1 MNLQSIKI
9 TINKT
14 IMKTLT
20 LKIKGIDT
28 IGNCIKVVNTSTY
41 TDTITKNQQ
50 YNNASVKSI
59 RVVNNCNKDFLLS
72 GKTLFTQQDN
82 LGSTFTATINDTTIS
97 ANTTVDIPVY
107 YNGVYKGTDISPV
120 YTFTLNG
127 YNITYNLNINIP
139 DTLGTISDFT
149 ISLNNKQNYTFKVL
163 DFTSHYSDID
173 GDTISSVYFYGN
185 VNNLRYNNIGY
196 VENTEIPI
204 SDIQAGKV
212 VFNAPNQDALS
223 SINISYKIKD
233 SKGKIII

>member
-1 MNLQSIKI
+1 
-9 TINKT
+9 
-14 IMKTLT
+14 MKTLT
-20 LKIKGIDT
+20 LKIKGINT

-50 YNNASVKSI
+50 YNNVSTKSR
-59 RVVNNCNKDFLLS
+59 RVVNNCNTTFLLS

-82 LGSTFTATINDTTIS
+82 LGSTFTASINDTTID
-97 ANTTVDIPVY
+97 ANATVDIPVY

-120 YTFTLNG
+120 YIFTLNG

-139 DTLGTISDFT
+139 DTLGDISDFT
-149 ISLNNKQNYTFKVL
+149 VSLNNRQNYIFKVL

-185 VNNLRYNNIGY
+185 VSNLRYNNIGY

-204 SDIQAGKV
+204 SDVQAGKV

-223 SINISYKIKD
+223 SININYKIKD
-233 SKGKIII
+233 NKGKIIT

>member
-1 MNLQSIKI
+1 
-9 TINKT
+9 
-14 IMKTLT
+14 MKTLT

-50 YNNASVKSI
+50 YNNVSTKSI
-59 RVVNNCNKDFLLS
+59 KVTNNCNKDFLLS
-72 GKTLFTQQDN
+72 GKTLFIQQDN
-82 LGSTFTATINDTTIS
+82 LGSTFTASINATTIS
-97 ANTTVDIPVY
+97 ANATVDIPVY

-139 DTLGTISDFT
+139 DTLGDINDFT
-149 ISLNNKQNYTFKVL
+149 ISLNNRQNYIFKVL
-163 DFTSHYSDID
+163 DFTSHYSDIN

-233 SKGKIII
+233 NKGKIII

>member
-1 MNLQSIKI
+1 
-9 TINKT
+9 
-14 IMKTLT
+14 MKTLT
-20 LKIKGIDT
+20 LKIKGNNT
-28 IGNCIKVVNTSTY
+28 IGNCITVNNTSSY
-41 TDTITKNQQ
+41 TDTIIKNQQ
-50 YNNASVKSI
+50 YNNVSTKSI
-59 RVVNNCNKDFLLS
+59 RVVNNCNTDFLLS

-82 LGSTFTATINDTTIS
+82 LGSTFTASINDTNIG
-97 ANTTVDIPVY
+97 ANATVDIPIY

-139 DTLGTISDFT
+139 DTLGDINDFT
-149 ISLNNKQNYTFKVL
+149 ISLNNRQNYTFKVL

-212 VFNAPNQDALS
+212 VFNAPNQNALS
-223 SINISYKIKD
+223 SININYKIKD
-233 SKGKIII
+233 NKGKIII

>member
-1 MNLQSIKI
+1 
-9 TINKT
+9 
-14 IMKTLT
+14 MKTLT
-20 LKIKGIDT
+20 LKIKGNNT

-50 YNNASVKSI
+50 YNNVSTKSI
-59 RVVNNCNKDFLLS
+59 RVINNCNTAFLLS

-82 LGSTFTATINDTTIS
+82 LGSTFTASINDTNIG
-97 ANTTVDIPVY
+97 ANATVDIPIY

-120 YTFTLNG
+120 YIFTLNG

-139 DTLGTISDFT
+139 DTLGDISDFT
-149 ISLNNKQNYTFKVL
+149 VSLNNRQNYTFKVL

-196 VENTEIPI
+196 IENTEIPI

-212 VFNAPNQDALS
+212 VFNAPNQDVLS
-223 SINISYKIKD
+223 SININYKIKD
-233 SKGKIII
+233 NKGNIII

>member
-1 MNLQSIKI
+1 
-9 TINKT
+9 
-14 IMKTLT
+14 MKTLT

-50 YNNASVKSI
+50 YNNVSTKSI
-59 RVVNNCNKDFLLS
+59 RVVNNCNTAFLLS

-82 LGSTFTATINDTTIS
+82 LGSTFTASINATTIS

-139 DTLGTISDFT
+139 DTLGDINDFT
-149 ISLNNKQNYTFKVL
+149 ISLNNRQNYTFKVI

-223 SINISYKIKD
+223 SININYKVKD
-233 SKGKIII
+233 NKGKIIT

>member
-1 MNLQSIKI
+1 
-9 TINKT
+9 
-14 IMKTLT
+14 MKTLT

-28 IGNCIKVVNTSTY
+28 IGNCIKVVNNSTY
-41 TDTITKNQQ
+41 TDTIIKNQQ
-50 YNNASVKSI
+50 YNNVSVKSI
-59 RVVNNCNKDFLLS
+59 KVTNNCNKDFLLS

-82 LGSTFTATINDTTIS
+82 LGSTFTASINATTIS
-97 ANTTVDIPVY
+97 ANATVDIPVY
-107 YNGVYKGTDISPV
+107 YNGVYKGTDVSPV

-139 DTLGTISDFT
+139 DTLGDISDFT
-149 ISLNNKQNYTFKVL
+149 VTLNNKQNYTFKVL

-212 VFNAPNQDALS
+212 VFNAPNQDVLS

-233 SKGKIII
+233 NKGNIII

>member
-1 MNLQSIKI
+1 
-9 TINKT
+9 
-14 IMKTLT
+14 MKTLT

-50 YNNASVKSI
+50 YNNVSTKSI
-59 RVVNNCNKDFLLS
+59 KVTNNCNKDFLLS

-82 LGSTFTATINDTTIS
+82 LGSTFTATINASTIS

-139 DTLGTISDFT
+139 DTLGDINDFT
-149 ISLNNKQNYTFKVL
+149 ISLNNRQNYTFKVL
-163 DFTSHYSDID
+163 DFTSHYSDVD

-196 VENTEIPI
+196 VENTEISI
-204 SDIQAGKV
+204 SDIQAGKI
-212 VFNAPNQDALS
+212 VFNALNQDALS

>member
-1 MNLQSIKI
+1 
-9 TINKT
+9 
-14 IMKTLT
+14 MKTLT

-50 YNNASVKSI
+50 YNNVSVKSI
-59 RVVNNCNKDFLLS
+59 RVVNNCNTNFLLS
-72 GKTLFTQQDN
+72 GKTLFIQQDN
-82 LGSTFTATINDTTIS
+82 LGSTFTASINDTTIL
-97 ANTTVDIPVY
+97 ANATVDIPVY

-127 YNITYNLNINIP
+127 YNINYNLNINIP
-139 DTLGTISDFT
+139 DTLGIISAFT
-149 ISLNNKQNYTFKVL
+149 ISLNNRQNYIFKVS
-163 DFTSHYSDID
+163 DFTSHYSDIN

-185 VNNLRYNNIGY
+185 VSNLRYNNIAY
-196 VENTEIPI
+196 IENTEIPI

-223 SINISYKIKD
+223 SININYKVKD
-233 SKGKIII
+233 NKGKIII

>member
-1 MNLQSIKI
+1 
-9 TINKT
+9 
-14 IMKTLT
+14 MKTLT
-20 LKIKGIDT
+20 LKIKGINT

-50 YNNASVKSI
+50 YNNVSTKSI
-59 RVVNNCNKDFLLS
+59 RVTNNCNTAFLLS

-82 LGSTFTATINDTTIS
+82 LGSTFTASINATTIS
-97 ANTTVDIPVY
+97 ANATVDIPVY

-139 DTLGTISDFT
+139 DTLGDINDFT
-149 ISLNNKQNYTFKVL
+149 ITLNNKQNYTFKIL
-163 DFTSHYSDID
+163 DFTSHYSDVD
-173 GDTISSVYFYGN
+173 GDTISYVYFYGN

-196 VENTEIPI
+196 IENTEIPI

-212 VFNAPNQDALS
+212 VFNAPNQDVLS
-223 SINISYKIKD
+223 SININYKIKD
-233 SKGKIII
+233 NKGNIII

>member
-1 MNLQSIKI
+1 
-9 TINKT
+9 
-14 IMKTLT
+14 MKTLT
-20 LKIKGIDT
+20 LKIKGNNT
-28 IGNCIKVVNTSTY
+28 IGNCITVNNTSSY
-41 TDTITKNQQ
+41 TDTIIKNQQ
-50 YNNASVKSI
+50 YNNVSTKSI
-59 RVVNNCNKDFLLS
+59 RVINNCNKEFLLS

-82 LGSTFTATINDTTIS
+82 LGSTFTATINDTNIL

-139 DTLGTISDFT
+139 DTLGDINDFT
-149 ISLNNKQNYTFKVL
+149 ITLNNKQNYIFKVT
-163 DFTSHYSDID
+163 DFTSHYSDIN

-196 VENTEIPI
+196 IENTEIPI

-212 VFNAPNQDALS
+212 VFIAPNQDALS
-223 SINISYKIKD
+223 SININYKVKD
-233 SKGKIII
+233 NKGKIII

>member
-1 MNLQSIKI
+1 
-9 TINKT
+9 
-14 IMKTLT
+14 MKTLT

-50 YNNASVKSI
+50 YNNVSTKSI
-59 RVVNNCNKDFLLS
+59 KVTNNCNKDFLLS
-72 GKTLFTQQDN
+72 GKTLFIQQDN
-82 LGSTFTATINDTTIS
+82 LGSTFTASINATTIS

-139 DTLGTISDFT
+139 DTLGDINDFT
-149 ISLNNKQNYTFKVL
+149 ISLNNRQNYTFKVL

-212 VFNAPNQDALS
+212 VFNAPNQDVLS
-223 SINISYKIKD
+223 SININYKIKD
-233 SKGKIII
+233 NKGNIII

>member
-1 MNLQSIKI
+1 
-9 TINKT
+9 
-14 IMKTLT
+14 MKTLT

-28 IGNCIKVVNTSTY
+28 ISNCIKVVNTSTY

-50 YNNASVKSI
+50 YNNVSTKSI
-59 RVVNNCNKDFLLS
+59 RVVNNCNTDFLLS

-82 LGSTFTATINDTTIS
+82 LGSTFTASINDTIIG
-97 ANTTVDIPVY
+97 ANATVDIPVY

-127 YNITYNLNINIP
+127 YNINYNLNITIP
-139 DTLGTISDFT
+139 DTLGVINNFT
-149 ISLNNKQNYTFKVL
+149 ITLNNNQNYIFKVV
-163 DFTSHYSDID
+163 DFTSHYSDIN

-185 VNNLRYNNIGY
+185 VSNLRYNNIGY

-212 VFNAPNQDALS
+212 IFKAPNQDTMS
-223 SINISYKIKD
+223 SININYKVKD
-233 SKGKIII
+233 NKGKIII

>member
-1 MNLQSIKI
+1 
-9 TINKT
+9 
-14 IMKTLT
+14 MKTLT

-50 YNNASVKSI
+50 YNNVSTKSI
-59 RVVNNCNKDFLLS
+59 RVINNCNIAFLLS

-82 LGSTFTATINDTTIS
+82 LGSTFTASINATTIS
-97 ANTTVDIPVY
+97 ANATVDIPVY

-139 DTLGTISDFT
+139 DTLGDINDFT
-149 ISLNNKQNYTFKVL
+149 ITLNNKQNYTFKIL
-163 DFTSHYSDID
+163 DFTSHYSDVD
-173 GDTISSVYFYGN
+173 GDTISYVYFYGN

-196 VENTEIPI
+196 IENTEIPI

-212 VFNAPNQDALS
+212 VFNAPNQDVLS
-223 SINISYKIKD
+223 SININYKIKD
-233 SKGKIII
+233 NKGNIII

>member
-1 MNLQSIKI
+1 
-9 TINKT
+9 
-14 IMKTLT
+14 MKTLT

-50 YNNASVKSI
+50 YNNVSTKSI
-59 RVVNNCNKDFLLS
+59 KVTNNCNKDFLLS
-72 GKTLFTQQDN
+72 GKTLFIQQDN
-82 LGSTFTATINDTTIS
+82 LGSTFTASINATTIS

-139 DTLGTISDFT
+139 DTLGDINDFT
-149 ISLNNKQNYTFKVL
+149 ISLNNRQNYTFKVL

-223 SINISYKIKD
+223 SININYKIKD
-233 SKGKIII
+233 NKGNIIL

>member
-1 MNLQSIKI
+1 
-9 TINKT
+9 
-14 IMKTLT
+14 MKTLT
-20 LKIKGIDT
+20 LKIKGNNT
-28 IGNCIKVVNTSTY
+28 IGNCITVNNTSSY

-50 YNNASVKSI
+50 YNNVSVKSI

-72 GKTLFTQQDN
+72 GKTLFIQQDN
-82 LGSTFTATINDTTIS
+82 LGSTFTASINATTIS

-139 DTLGTISDFT
+139 DTLGDINDFT
-149 ISLNNKQNYTFKVL
+149 ITLNNKQNYIFKVI
-163 DFTSHYSDID
+163 DFTSHYSDIN

-212 VFNAPNQDALS
+212 VFNAPNQDVLS
-223 SINISYKIKD
+223 SININYKVKD
-233 SKGKIII
+233 NKLNIII

>member
-1 MNLQSIKI
+1 
-9 TINKT
+9 
-14 IMKTLT
+14 MKTLT

-50 YNNASVKSI
+50 YNNTSVKSI

-82 LGSTFTATINDTTIS
+82 LGSTFTATINDTNIL

-139 DTLGTISDFT
+139 DTLGDINDFT
-149 ISLNNKQNYTFKVL
+149 ISLNNRQNYTFKVL

-196 VENTEIPI
+196 AENTEIPI

-212 VFNAPNQDALS
+212 VFNAPNQNALS

>member
-1 MNLQSIKI
+1 
-9 TINKT
+9 
-14 IMKTLT
+14 MKTLT

-41 TDTITKNQQ
+41 TDTIIKNQQ
-50 YNNASVKSI
+50 YNNVSVKSI

-82 LGSTFTATINDTTIS
+82 LGSTFTATINDTNIL
-97 ANTTVDIPVY
+97 ANTTVDIPIY

-139 DTLGTISDFT
+139 DTLGNISNFT
-149 ISLNNKQNYTFKVL
+149 ITLNNRQNYTFKVL
-163 DFTSHYSDID
+163 DFTSHYSDTD

-212 VFNAPNQDALS
+212 VFNAPNQDVLS
-223 SINISYKIKD
+223 SININYKIKD
-233 SKGKIII
+233 NKGNIII

>member
-1 MNLQSIKI
+1 
-9 TINKT
+9 
-14 IMKTLT
+14 MKTLT

-50 YNNASVKSI
+50 YNNVSIKSI
-59 RVVNNCNKDFLLS
+59 RVINNCNTDFLLS

-82 LGSTFTATINDTTIS
+82 LGSTFTASINATTIS

-139 DTLGTISDFT
+139 DTLGDINDFT
-149 ISLNNKQNYTFKVL
+149 ISLNNRQNYTFKVI

-185 VNNLRYNNIGY
+185 VSNLRYNNIGY

-204 SDIQAGKV
+204 SDVQAGKV

-223 SINISYKIKD
+223 SININYKVKD
-233 SKGKIII
+233 NKGKIIT

>member
-1 MNLQSIKI
+1 
-9 TINKT
+9 
-14 IMKTLT
+14 MKTLT
-20 LKIKGIDT
+20 LKIKGINT

-50 YNNASVKSI
+50 YNNVSTKSI
-59 RVVNNCNKDFLLS
+59 RVVNNCNTDFLLS
-72 GKTLFTQQDN
+72 GKTLFIQQDN
-82 LGSTFTATINDTTIS
+82 LGSTFTASINATTIS

-139 DTLGTISDFT
+139 DTLGDINDFT
-149 ISLNNKQNYTFKVL
+149 ISLNNRQNYTFKVI

-185 VNNLRYNNIGY
+185 VSNLRYNNIGY

-204 SDIQAGKV
+204 SDVQAGKV
-212 VFNAPNQDALS
+212 VFNAPNQNALS
-223 SINISYKIKD
+223 SININYKVKD
-233 SKGKIII
+233 NKGKIIT

>member
-1 MNLQSIKI
+1 
-9 TINKT
+9 
-14 IMKTLT
+14 MKTLT
-20 LKIKGIDT
+20 LKIKGNNT
-28 IGNCIKVVNTSTY
+28 IGNCITVNNTSSY
-41 TDTITKNQQ
+41 TDTIIKNQQ
-50 YNNASVKSI
+50 YNNVSVKSI

-82 LGSTFTATINDTTIS
+82 LGSTFTATINDTTIL
-97 ANTTVDIPVY
+97 ANTTVDIPIY

-139 DTLGTISDFT
+139 DTLGDINDFT
-149 ISLNNKQNYTFKVL
+149 ITLTNKQNYIFKVV
-163 DFTSHYSDID
+163 DFTSHYSDIN

-204 SDIQAGKV
+204 SDVQAGKV

-223 SINISYKIKD
+223 SININYKVKD
-233 SKGKIII
+233 NKGKIIT

>member
-1 MNLQSIKI
+1 
-9 TINKT
+9 
-14 IMKTLT
+14 MKTLT
-20 LKIKGIDT
+20 LKIKGNNT
-28 IGNCIKVVNTSTY
+28 IGNCITVNNISSY
-41 TDTITKNQQ
+41 TDTIIKNQQ
-50 YNNASVKSI
+50 YNNVSVKSI

-107 YNGVYKGTDISPV
+107 YNGVYKGTDISPT

-127 YNITYNLNINIP
+127 YNVTYNLNINIP
-139 DTLGTISDFT
+139 DILGTISNFT
-149 ISLNNKQNYTFKVL
+149 VSLTNKQDYTFKIL
-163 DFTSHYSDID
+163 DFTSHYSDVD

-212 VFNAPNQDALS
+212 IFKAPNQDIMS
-223 SINISYKIKD
+223 SININYKVKD
-233 SKGKIII
+233 NKGKIII

>member
-1 MNLQSIKI
+1 
-9 TINKT
+9 
-14 IMKTLT
+14 MKTLT

-50 YNNASVKSI
+50 YNNVSTKSI
-59 RVVNNCNKDFLLS
+59 KVTNNCNKDFLLS
-72 GKTLFTQQDN
+72 GKTLFIQQDN
-82 LGSTFTATINDTTIS
+82 LGSTFTASINATTIS

-139 DTLGTISDFT
+139 DTLGDINDFT
-149 ISLNNKQNYTFKVL
+149 ISLNNRQNYTFKVL

-212 VFNAPNQDALS
+212 VFNAPNQNALS
-223 SINISYKIKD
+223 SININYKIKD
-233 SKGKIII
+233 NKGKIII

>member
-1 MNLQSIKI
+1 
-9 TINKT
+9 
-14 IMKTLT
+14 MKTLT

-50 YNNASVKSI
+50 YNNVSTKSI
-59 RVVNNCNKDFLLS
+59 KVTNNCNKDFLLS
-72 GKTLFTQQDN
+72 GKTLFIQQDN
-82 LGSTFTATINDTTIS
+82 LGSTFTASINATTIS

-139 DTLGTISDFT
+139 DTLGDINDFT
-149 ISLNNKQNYTFKVL
+149 ISLNNRQNYTFKVL

-204 SDIQAGKV
+204 SNIQAGKV
-212 VFNAPNQDALS
+212 VFNAPNQDILS
-223 SINISYKIKD
+223 SININYKIKD
-233 SKGKIII
+233 NKGNIII

>member
-1 MNLQSIKI
+1 
-9 TINKT
+9 
-14 IMKTLT
+14 MKTLT

-28 IGNCIKVVNTSTY
+28 IGNCIKIVNTSTY

-50 YNNASVKSI
+50 YNNVSTKSI
-59 RVVNNCNKDFLLS
+59 KVINNCNTAFLLS

-82 LGSTFTATINDTTIS
+82 LGSTFTASINATNIG
-97 ANTTVDIPVY
+97 ANATVDIPIY

-120 YTFTLNG
+120 YIFTLNG

-139 DTLGTISDFT
+139 DTLGDISDFT
-149 ISLNNKQNYTFKVL
+149 VSLNNRQNYTFKVL

-185 VNNLRYNNIGY
+185 VNNLRYNNISY
-196 VENTEIPI
+196 AENTEIPI

-223 SINISYKIKD
+223 SININYKIKD
-233 SKGKIII
+233 NKGKIIT

>member
-1 MNLQSIKI
+1 
-9 TINKT
+9 
-14 IMKTLT
+14 MKTLT

-41 TDTITKNQQ
+41 TDTIIKNQQ
-50 YNNASVKSI
+50 YNNVSVKSI

-72 GKTLFTQQDN
+72 GKTLFIQQDN
-82 LGSTFTATINDTTIS
+82 LGSTFTASINATTIS

-139 DTLGTISDFT
+139 DTLGDINDFT
-149 ISLNNKQNYTFKVL
+149 ISLNNRQNYIFKVL
-163 DFTSHYSDID
+163 DFTSHYSDVD

-212 VFNAPNQDALS
+212 IFKAPNQDALS

>member
-1 MNLQSIKI
+1 
-9 TINKT
+9 
-14 IMKTLT
+14 MKTLT
-20 LKIKGIDT
+20 LKIKGNNT
-28 IGNCIKVVNTSTY
+28 IGNCITVNNTSSY
-41 TDTITKNQQ
+41 TDTIIKNQQ
-50 YNNASVKSI
+50 YNNVSVKSI

-107 YNGVYKGTDISPV
+107 YNGVYKGTDISPT
-120 YTFTLNG
+120 YIFTLNG
-127 YNITYNLNINIP
+127 YNVTYNLNINIP
-139 DTLGTISDFT
+139 DILGTISNFT
-149 ISLNNKQNYTFKVL
+149 VSLTNKQDYTFKVL
-163 DFTSHYSDID
+163 DFTSHYSDVD

-212 VFNAPNQDALS
+212 IFKAPNQDIMS
-223 SINISYKIKD
+223 SININYKVKD
-233 SKGKIII
+233 NKGKIII

>member
-1 MNLQSIKI
+1 
-9 TINKT
+9 
-14 IMKTLT
+14 MKTLT

-28 IGNCIKVVNTSTY
+28 LGNCIKVVNTSTY

-50 YNNASVKSI
+50 YNNVSTKSI
-59 RVVNNCNKDFLLS
+59 KVTNNCNKDFLLS
-72 GKTLFTQQDN
+72 GKTLFIQQDN

-139 DTLGTISDFT
+139 DTLGTINDFT
-149 ISLNNKQNYTFKVL
+149 ISLNNRQNYTFKVL
-163 DFTSHYSDID
+163 DFTSHYSDVD

>member
-1 MNLQSIKI
+1 
-9 TINKT
+9 
-14 IMKTLT
+14 MKTLT
-20 LKIKGIDT
+20 LKIKGINT

-50 YNNASVKSI
+50 YNNVSTKSI
-59 RVVNNCNKDFLLS
+59 RVINNCNTAFLLS

-82 LGSTFTATINDTTIS
+82 LGSTFTASINDTNIG
-97 ANTTVDIPVY
+97 ANATVDIPIY

-120 YTFTLNG
+120 YIFTLNG

-139 DTLGTISDFT
+139 DTLGDISDFT
-149 ISLNNKQNYTFKVL
+149 VSLNNRQNYIFKVL
-163 DFTSHYSDID
+163 DFTSHYSDIN

-185 VNNLRYNNIGY
+185 VSNLRYNNIGY

-212 VFNAPNQDALS
+212 IFIAPTQNAES
-223 SINISYKIKD
+223 SININYKVKD
-233 SKGKIII
+233 NKGKIII

>member
-1 MNLQSIKI
+1 
-9 TINKT
+9 
-14 IMKTLT
+14 MKTLT
-20 LKIKGIDT
+20 LKIKGNNT
-28 IGNCIKVVNTSTY
+28 IGNCITVNNTSSY
-41 TDTITKNQQ
+41 TDTIIKNQQ
-50 YNNASVKSI
+50 YNNVSVKSI

-82 LGSTFTATINDTTIS
+82 LGSTFTASINATTIS
-97 ANTTVDIPVY
+97 ANATVDIPVY

-139 DTLGTISDFT
+139 DTLGDINDFT
-149 ISLNNKQNYTFKVL
+149 ISFNNRQNYTFKVI

-212 VFNAPNQDALS
+212 VFNAPNQDVLS
-223 SINISYKIKD
+223 SININYKIKD
-233 SKGKIII
+233 NKGNIII